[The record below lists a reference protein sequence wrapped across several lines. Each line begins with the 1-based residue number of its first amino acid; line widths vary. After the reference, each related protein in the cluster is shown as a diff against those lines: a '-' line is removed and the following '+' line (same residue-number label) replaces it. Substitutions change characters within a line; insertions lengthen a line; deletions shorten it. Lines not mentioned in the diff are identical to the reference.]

1 MGLRL
6 ICKGRSQTHP
16 HPSLPLEGE
25 GEKRNPS
32 RSTVQRNIIPLWLI
46 PFAIATTLVVAAHVA
61 WWLSLRDGHVPFCV
75 PYIEG
80 CTSIS
85 RAARHGL
92 GNHVFRLLMLP
103 CALLVAL
110 HWWTSARWLRADAAP
125 GGQGGVVMALGIVG
139 AVALAVYSTFL
150 GSDGEAYR
158 FLRRYGVI
166 VFFGC
171 SYLAQLLFLR
181 AARRAKR
188 VDGELAAA
196 MLAVCVA
203 MLALGVGNT
212 VMTAVVTD
220 AALKDRIENTLE
232 WHLGVLLV
240 AWFALQAVL
249 WRRSGYGV
257 GFTMRS
263 NDL

>member
-1 MGLRL
+1 M
-6 ICKGRSQTHP
+6 
-16 HPSLPLEGE
+16 
-25 GEKRNPS
+25 
-32 RSTVQRNIIPLWLI
+32 QRNLIPLWPI

-61 WWLSLRDGHVPFCV
+61 WWLSLRDGHIPFCV

-92 GNHVFRLLMLP
+92 GNHLFRLLVLP

-110 HWWTSARWLRADAAP
+110 HWWTSARWLRASGTTTQASLI
-125 GGQGGVVMALGIVG
+125 MALGIG
-139 AVALAVYSTFL
+139 AAAALAVYATFL
-150 GSDGEAYR
+150 GTDGEAYR

-181 AARRAKR
+181 TARNAKR
-188 VDGELAAA
+188 IDRGLAAM
-196 MLAVCVA
+196 MLAVCVT

-212 VMTAVVTD
+212 VMKASVADAVL
-220 AALKDRIENTLE
+220 ADRIENTLE

-240 AWFALQAVL
+240 AWYVLQAAV

-257 GFTMRS
+257 GFTMS
-263 NDL
+263 PPHDL